1 MVINRV
7 GRNVVGAGGVGGG
20 GCVVTGLLGFFL
32 ACFYSP
38 LLLACR

>member
-7 GRNVVGAGGVGGG
+7 GRNVVGAGGVG